1 MALRAGWFYSSLLK
15 GIWESK
21 RDIACIKLHFATKH
35 KHPTI
40 KTELFDCSLAGLWRF
55 RPAEWAGSAPLVMQG
70 SGRHCGQME
79 PGAGTAFVYFVV

>member
-1 MALRAGWFYSSLLK
+1 MHQVAFCNK
-15 GIWESK
+15 
-21 RDIACIKLHFATKH
+21 TQ
-35 KHPTI
+35 HPTI
-40 KTELFDCSLAGLWRF
+40 NTELFDCSLAGLWRF